1 MQTIV
6 NWWIQFFRR
15 VFDEE
20 LENINLKKKLWKKLW
35 EKKRNG
41 KINGPTYCHIFIRLG
56 ICAHVRAFD
65 LPIGMEIVI

>member
-20 LENINLKKKLWKKLW
+20 LENINLNKNYEKNYERKKETVKLMGQHIAIFLFALEYVRTCVLLICLSAWK
-35 EKKRNG
+35 
-41 KINGPTYCHIFIRLG
+41 
-56 ICAHVRAFD
+56 
-65 LPIGMEIVI
+65 

>member
-20 LENINLKKKLWKKLW
+20 LENINLKKKIMKKIMR
-35 EKKRNG
+35 EKKKR
-41 KINGPTYCHIFIRLG
+41 
-56 ICAHVRAFD
+56 
-65 LPIGMEIVI
+65 

>member
-20 LENINLKKKLWKKLW
+20 LENINLKKNMKKIMR
-35 EKKRNG
+35 EKKKR
-41 KINGPTYCHIFIRLG
+41 
-56 ICAHVRAFD
+56 
-65 LPIGMEIVI
+65 